1 MDLLPISA
9 LQHLLYCERQCALIH
24 LEQVWA
30 ENQFTVEGNVMHE
43 KAHDGLDETR
53 AGVRIVRGLAVKSEA
68 LGLSGQCDVV
78 EFHRSA
84 GDPPASGSVPL
95 PHEMILP
102 IEYKRGKPKAHRA
115 DEVQLC
121 AQAMCL
127 EEMFGSCVR
136 KDVESDLEPPDHLLA
151 QAATIRIP
159 EGRIFYGQTRRRL
172 DVVFDAELRA
182 LTTDT
187 ARRLREMIASRITPP
202 AVYEEQKCE
211 ACSLKEL
218 CMPQAMRFQKGAGA
232 WFARQMAELTSEGR
246 AAGPLAAAAA
256 SEIGALMTTS
266 PTC

>member
-24 LEQVWA
+24 IEQVWA

-43 KAHDGLDETR
+43 KAHEGPDETK

-78 EFHRSA
+78 EFHPVGTRCAASDSSSHA
-84 GDPPASGSVPL
+84 ASGFPDSSV
-95 PHEMILP
+95 EWDVILP

-121 AQAMCL
+121 AQALCL
-127 EEMFGSCVR
+127 EEMFGVS
-136 KDVESDLEPPDHLLA
+136 
-151 QAATIRIP
+151 IP
-159 EGRIFYGQTRRRL
+159 EGRLFYGQTRRRM

-182 LTTDT
+182 LTADS
-187 ARRLREMIASRITPP
+187 ARRLREMIESRRTPP
-202 AVYEEQKCE
+202 AVYEQRKCE
-211 ACSLKEL
+211 ACSLKEI

-232 WFARQMAELTSEGR
+232 WFRLQISNLK
-246 AAGPLAAAAA
+246 PK
-256 SEIGALMTTS
+256 I
-266 PTC
+266 